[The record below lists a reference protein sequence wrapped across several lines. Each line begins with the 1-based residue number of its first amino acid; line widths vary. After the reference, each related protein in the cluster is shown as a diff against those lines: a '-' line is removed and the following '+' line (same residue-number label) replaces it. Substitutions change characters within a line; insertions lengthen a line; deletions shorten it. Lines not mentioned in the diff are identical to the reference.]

1 MAQSLTG
8 TLTYTDGVITLSPLA
23 RAIGTYA
30 TYFLPCEPNQ
40 QIFRHH
46 IPGTDGNIVVL
57 GGRMGQVLR
66 IGVMCIGADVADAI
80 GAITDELDDMASSD
94 VAIVICGSTWLRCHL
109 RSCTA
114 SKPARPLGGGFAG
127 AEFDFVFDYDN

>member
-8 TLTYTDGVITLSPLA
+8 TLTYTGGVITLSPLT
-23 RAIGTYA
+23 RATGTYA

-66 IGVMCIGADVADAI
+66 IGVMSIGVDVATAI
-80 GAITDELDDMASSD
+80 GVITDELDDMASSD
-94 VAIVICGSTWLRCHL
+94 VAVVICGSTWLRCHL
-109 RSCTA
+109 RSCTT
-114 SKPARPLGGGFAG
+114 SKPARPVGPNLAA